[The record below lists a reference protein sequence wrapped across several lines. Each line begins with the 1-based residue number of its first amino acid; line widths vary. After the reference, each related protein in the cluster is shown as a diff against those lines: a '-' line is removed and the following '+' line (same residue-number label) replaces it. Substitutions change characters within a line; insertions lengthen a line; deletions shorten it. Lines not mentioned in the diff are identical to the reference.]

1 MHTTE
6 VCVYI
11 NHQSLKRGQKCT
23 IKEMEMNN
31 TFDQPE
37 WKPLSKILGNPPQG
51 WYTEKEGSTS
61 IMININRETEK
72 EPTKKELKK
81 ENKRLRK
88 RLHRE
93 AQRELAT
100 RSILSDAEDQIKK
113 LGHGSISSKR
123 IDVILSKND
132 PNKIVNEKINK
143 YKSVEQ
149 VRDEMEDDSPKWVM
163 SFSSPSTCIFPDGY
177 SQRYLPEV
185 FFADYLV
192 FFPELKEMI
201 AERNKKFDEYQKEV
215 ELLQKEIQE
224 VNENK
229 ETEAVKEYFEET
241 DNDTLAE
248 SYINETLDTSLED
261 HGRHVCM
268 SKKQSKKLNKA
279 HKEFRKKVREMDDAI
294 LKQIQEWPSIFE

>member
-1 MHTTE
+1 
-6 VCVYI
+6 
-11 NHQSLKRGQKCT
+11 
-23 IKEMEMNN
+23 MNS
-31 TFDQPE
+31 FEQPE
-37 WKPLSKILGNPPQG
+37 WEPLSKILSNAPAV
-51 WYTEKEGSTS
+51 WHTEKRGMEMNNSFA
-61 IMININRETEK
+61 IKMVNKIEETEK

-81 ENKRLRK
+81 ENKRLKK

-93 AQRELAT
+93 HQRDLAT
-100 RSILSDAEDQIKK
+100 QSILSDAEDQIKK

-123 IDVILSKND
+123 IDIILGKND
-132 PNKIVNEKINK
+132 PNKIINEKINK

-149 VRDEMEDDSPKWVM
+149 VRDEMEESSPRWVM
-163 SFSSPSTCIFPDGY
+163 SFASPSTCIFPDGY

-201 AERNKKFDEYQKEV
+201 AERNEKFNEYQEEV
-215 ELLQKEIQE
+215 HLLEKEIQE
-224 VNENK
+224 INDNK
-229 ETEAVKEYFEET
+229 ETEAVKEYFSKT
-241 DNDTLAE
+241 DNADLAE
-248 SYINETLDTSLED
+248 SYINETLDNSLED

-294 LKQIQEWPSIFE
+294 LAQIKSWPSIFE